1 MLNVLF
7 AFKSN
12 LVTLGKI
19 FNTDE
24 NYHVKMSMLECAG
37 KFTSI

>member
-19 FNTDE
+19 INTDE
-24 NYHVKMSMLECAG
+24 NYQVKMSMLECAG